1 MTSKISMFAANI
13 SSSLLGKT
21 QSYSLTNKT
30 SNVYKSAS
38 IANTVLDYSKFGTT
52 WIENKNTILDKIVY
66 FPFIRFFNN
75 ILKQFLYELK

>member
-52 WIENKNTILDKIVY
+52 WIENKNTPNGYLWSSISVSSIQELYYIRIL
-66 FPFIRFFNN
+66 
-75 ILKQFLYELK
+75 